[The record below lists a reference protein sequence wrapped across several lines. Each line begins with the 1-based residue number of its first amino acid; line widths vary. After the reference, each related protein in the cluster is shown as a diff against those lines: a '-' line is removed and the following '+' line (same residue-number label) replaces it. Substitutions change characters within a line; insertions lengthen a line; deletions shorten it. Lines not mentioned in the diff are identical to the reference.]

1 MATIAE
7 NVQRVEARIQAAAA
21 RSGRSAASIRL
32 VAVAKTV
39 EPERIRAALAAGV
52 QEIGENYLQEALP
65 KFAELRGHSFIRH
78 FIGHLQRNK
87 AGRAAE
93 TFDVIQSLDS
103 EPLARAVGRR
113 AQAAGRTVEALIEVN
128 VAGEASK
135 SGVAPGSA
143 LALAEVV
150 APIPGIRLA
159 GFMGIG
165 PLGTDEAETRRAF
178 RTLAGLFAQ
187 LPATHRQVLSLGMS
201 GDFEI
206 AIEEGSTMVR
216 IGTGIFGL
224 RSTHQ

>member
-7 NVQRVEARIQAAAA
+7 NVERVRARIEAAAA
-21 RSGRSAASIRL
+21 RSGRRAESIRL

-52 QEIGENYLQEALP
+52 QEMGENYLQEALP

-103 EPLARAVGRR
+103 EALARAVGRR

-135 SGVAPGSA
+135 SGAPPERA
-143 LALAEVV
+143 LALAESV

-165 PLGTDEAETRRAF
+165 PLGGDEGETRRAF
-178 RTLAGLFAQ
+178 RTLARLFEQ
-187 LPATHRQVLSLGMS
+187 LPASHRQVLSLGMS

-224 RSTHQ
+224 RSTHP

>member
-1 MATIAE
+1 
-7 NVQRVEARIQAAAA
+7 
-21 RSGRSAASIRL
+21 
-32 VAVAKTV
+32 VAVSKTV
-39 EPERIRAALAAGV
+39 EPEQICAALAAGV
-52 QEIGENYLQEALP
+52 HEIGENYLQEALP
-65 KFAELRGHSFIRH
+65 KFAELRGYSFIRH
-78 FIGHLQRNK
+78 FVGHLQRNK
-87 AGRAAE
+87 AGRTAE
-93 TFDVIQSLDS
+93 MFDVIQSLDS

-135 SGVAPGSA
+135 SGVPPAGA
-143 LALAEVV
+143 LALAEAV
-150 APIPGIRLA
+150 AGLPGLRLA

-165 PLGTDEAETRRAF
+165 PLGADEAESRRAF
-178 RTLAGLFAQ
+178 RTLAGLFGQ

-224 RSTHQ
+224 RSTHA